1 MRTARSS
8 DCPRSQHQQEVRP
21 GFKSR
26 LSDPISLSLWF
37 CKPILGKESLEGK
50 DKVSASPKLHVFN
63 LKSKAIRL
71 PNQDLLDSN
80 PRSEHMTSSKLLHCT
95 EGWKNTSLSEMM
107 CGNSQVLSRHT
118 ANAYEVH
125 FISLLW
131 EREHR
136 ATWWAF
142 PFFLLHTHQGRRK
155 DFISISWRWKIF
167 MDK

>member
-8 DCPRSQHQQEVRP
+8 DCPRSQHHQEVRP

-26 LSDPISLSLWF
+26 LSDPISLLMWF
-37 CKPILGKESLEGK
+37 CKPILGKESLEGQ

-95 EGWKNTSLSEMM
+95 EGWKNTSQRWCVETL
-107 CGNSQVLSRHT
+107 R
-118 ANAYEVH
+118 
-125 FISLLW
+125 SLVGTQLMLMKCILYHYYGK
-131 EREHR
+131 EN
-136 ATWWAF
+136 TGLPGGLF
-142 PFFLLHTHQGRRK
+142 PFFLLHTH
-155 DFISISWRWKIF
+155 
-167 MDK
+167 